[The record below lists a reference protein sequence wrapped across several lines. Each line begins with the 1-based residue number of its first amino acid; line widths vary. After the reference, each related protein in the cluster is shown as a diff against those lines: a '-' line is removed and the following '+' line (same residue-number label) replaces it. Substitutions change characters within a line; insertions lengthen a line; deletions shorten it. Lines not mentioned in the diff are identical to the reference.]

1 MLYSLTSFT
10 IFHNFKPSS
19 VFGTRVGVASIEKI
33 MTEFFD
39 DRTHIENLLYKLKDE
54 VNADADHS
62 RVHRSTLKLIK

>member
-1 MLYSLTSFT
+1 MLYSFTSFA

-19 VFGTRVGVASIEKI
+19 VFGMGVGVASIEKI
-33 MTEFFD
+33 MAEFFD